1 MKKSTLSATM
11 ILSLIT
17 WVKVKIITEFTQ
29 IGFTSLLRCMIGQSR
44 YNRIEERRKESAW
57 MFIMAAEQAAA
68 VSMLRC
74 FKVTMVEMMSLEEM
88 DVMDCLVLKDPKDL

>member
-29 IGFTSLLRCMIGQSR
+29 IGFTSLLHCMISQSR
-44 YNRIEERRKESAW
+44 YSRIEERRKEW
-57 MFIMAAEQAAA
+57 MFVMAAEQA
-68 VSMLRC
+68 VSMSRC
-74 FKVTMVEMMSLEEM
+74 FKITMVELMSLEEM
-88 DVMDCLVLKDPKDL
+88 GVMDCLVLKDPKDL